1 MKKKKWFYLIG
12 IIIIVIPVLFLYV
25 SFNSTF
31 LSKWKAKQVALD
43 YLDTMYED
51 GQYSY
56 ESTKYSFK
64 DKSYYVRYYAE
75 SPVTKYSATVEVGT
89 GLWPTN
95 VLYTH
100 MNDSSPDENL
110 DIQIND
116 AAANELENL
125 LNAYPIASIHYA
137 TASPSTFGYTVD
149 TFSIYEKKP
158 FKPGILIYLE
168 KADRTEAEALEI
180 VKGIQST
187 MNEANVYYF
196 NFQVQQDYVDSNDL
210 QFTFEVTK
218 TEIQFYN

>member
-12 IIIIVIPVLFLYV
+12 IIVIVIPVLFLYV
-25 SFNSTF
+25 TFNATF

-64 DKSYYVRYYAE
+64 DKSYYVRYYGE
-75 SPVTKYSATVEVGT
+75 GPVTRYSATVEVGT
-89 GLWPTN
+89 GLWPTK

-100 MNDSSPDENL
+100 MNDNSPDENL

-116 AAANELENL
+116 AAADELKNL
-125 LNAYPIASIHYA
+125 LNAYPIASIHYT

-158 FKPGILIYLE
+158 FKPTILIYLE

-187 MNEANVYYF
+187 MNEANVHYLS
-196 NFQVQQDYVDSNDL
+196 FQIQQDRAYSNVFFD
-210 QFTFEVTK
+210 VTK
-218 TEIQFYN
+218 TEIETYR